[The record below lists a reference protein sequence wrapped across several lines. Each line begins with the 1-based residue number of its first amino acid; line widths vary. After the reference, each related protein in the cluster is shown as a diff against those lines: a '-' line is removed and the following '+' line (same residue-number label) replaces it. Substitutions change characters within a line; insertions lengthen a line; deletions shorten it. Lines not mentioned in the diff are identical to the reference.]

1 MKTLKFK
8 TNIKC
13 GGCIATVTPHLNALD
28 GVENWK
34 VDLENPDRVLSVESS
49 GATESQII
57 DSVITAGYKIEKMS

>member
-13 GGCIATVTPHLNALD
+13 SGCIATVTPHLNALD

-34 VDLENPDRVLSVESS
+34 VDLENPEKILSVEST

>member
-34 VDLENPDRVLSVESS
+34 VDLENLDRVLSVESS